1 MGRTKSKRPII
12 PFLTSESL
20 NVSNIWDIWLPN
32 YIPNSVYKDLNN
44 NTVAKFRI
52 ELLFAVAAR
61 IPRAVQYIIGN
72 MKKFFLT
79 DRGSNMLEVIDS
91 KTLEGFYLQSYDEL
105 DENYGSMR
113 DTIILPKHM
122 RAILFEE
129 EIKLDK
135 DLAEMITNSFLV
147 NSLRR
152 ISEDVLFVPKTS
164 ILSLKIYSKD
174 KQELY
179 WKSIRLAIEKLDELF
194 TDEPNKV
201 NLGEF
206 LEAAVRGLINA
217 RLYVLIQL
225 AAEAEFNKKVN
236 LSVSISQLL
245 LLNNSIKGSSRIL
258 RSRLKNKF
266 LITPTEDTLDEVV
279 LSNSYANMNRF
290 LSDANKAPFKKGD
303 ILELKPAPDKEC
315 FDYGFI
321 FSSGIDGKPFAVFI
335 DAESGRQYRSEVTD
349 TQIVSETNLPIS
361 EDDVNMNSFQGDFD
375 LTDLP
380 KKGKQA
386 LHLLNIS
393 NMSKKW
399 APATV
404 KKGSMLE
411 ALRSDNYLYIYI
423 NTTKSASSF
432 AVGDHIMQ
440 LGEIDSKRFLSF
452 FLDSYRLVRTGST
465 SAQDLDKKI
474 KIDSDTKENEM
485 NNNSGYSTTTMLYY

>member
-12 PFLTSESL
+12 PFSTSESL
-20 NVSNIWDIWLPN
+20 NVSNIWGIWLPN
-32 YIPNSVYKDLNN
+32 YIPNSTYKDLNN

-52 ELLFAVAAR
+52 ELLFAIAAP

-91 KTLEGFYLQSYDEL
+91 KSLEGFYLQSYDEL

-179 WKSIRLAIEKLDELF
+179 WKSIRLAIEKIDELF
-194 TDEPNKV
+194 TNEPNKV

-217 RLYVLIQL
+217 RLYILTKL
-225 AAEAEFNKKVN
+225 AAEADFHNKIV
-236 LSVSISQLL
+236 LVRISELL
-245 LLNNSIKGSSRIL
+245 LLKDPDSVKGASTRLQSILLNTFRVP
-258 RSRLKNKF
+258 RRENK
-266 LITPTEDTLDEVV
+266 LMSVT

-290 LSDANKAPFKKGD
+290 LLDANKAPFKKGD
-303 ILELKPAPDKEC
+303 ILELKPAPEKEC

-335 DAESGRQYRSEVTD
+335 DAKSGRQNRSEVTD
-349 TQIVSETNLPIS
+349 TQIVSETSLSIS

-393 NMSKKW
+393 NMSKDW

-452 FLDSYRLVRTGST
+452 LLDSYRLARTAST
-465 SAQDLDKKI
+465 TAQDLDV
-474 KIDSDTKENEM
+474 KEQE
-485 NNNSGYSTTTMLYY
+485 GERRV

>member
-1 MGRTKSKRPII
+1 MGLTESQREII
-12 PFLTSESL
+12 PLMTPERL

-32 YIPNSVYKDLNN
+32 YIPNSTYENLSNN
-44 NTVAKFRI
+44 RVAKFRL
-52 ELLFAVAAR
+52 ELLFATTAP
-61 IPRAVQYIIGN
+61 IPRGVQYIISN

-79 DRGSNMLEVIDS
+79 DQGGNMFEVIDS
-91 KTLEGFYLQSYDEL
+91 KALEGFYLQSYDMLERK
-105 DENYGSMR
+105 YYSMR
-113 DTIILPKHM
+113 NTIILPKHM

-129 EIKLDK
+129 VIKLDE
-135 DLAEMITNSFLV
+135 DLTKMITNSFLV
-147 NSLRR
+147 NSLQS
-152 ISEDVLFVPKTS
+152 ISKDVLLVPKTS
-164 ILSLKIYSKD
+164 ILSLKIYSKYN
-174 KQELY
+174 QELY
-179 WKSIRLAIEKLDELF
+179 WQSIRLAIEKLDELF

-201 NLGEF
+201 KLGEF
-206 LEAAVRGLINA
+206 LEAAIRGLINA

-225 AAEAEFNKKVN
+225 AAEAEFHNKASV
-236 LSVSISQLL
+236 SVSISQLL
-245 LLNNSIKGSSRIL
+245 LLNNSIRGSSRML
-258 RSRLKNKF
+258 RSRLKNKI
-266 LITPTEDTLDEVV
+266 LITPTEDALDEVV

-303 ILELKPAPDKEC
+303 ILELKPAPEKEC

-335 DAESGRQYRSEVTD
+335 DAKSGRQNRSEVTD
-349 TQIVSETNLPIS
+349 TQIVSETSLSIS